1 MDTGAEKSSPRSNHS
16 APGCQRLAPRFD
28 GARRELGLRRVHPR
42 RTLSWNRAA
51 CGAAG
56 RPTRSR
62 SGLVRELR
70 VPASDRASASPP
82 GFAGERSTPATL
94 TQNSGADASIRAARS
109 RGTRGIAGRPTW
121 AARGSEVRSPAR
133 EWSTAIQLQ
142 GRALFSWRREK
153 YPFAD
158 GLKNLSDP
166 KLFGGADQLVRAGA
180 DTPVPRLPTRRPR
193 ATGHAHSV

>member
-1 MDTGAEKSSPRSNHS
+1 MITRISGDNPLPTTKGPGSPVGGSVAPPLEGAPRSVLAESSVNCTCRHCTLAHR
-16 APGCQRLAPRFD
+16 APS
-28 GARRELGLRRVHPR
+28 PR
-42 RTLSWNRAA
+42 RTR
-51 CGAAG
+51 
-56 RPTRSR
+56 RR
-62 SGLVRELR
+62 
-70 VPASDRASASPP
+70 PASDRASASPP